1 MQCHCGSSGSV
12 ASESDEFDPE
22 ATLDGCD
29 IGRSARPNPSL
40 ALALALYDRC
50 LVLLLVWQVFQ
61 RKSPTTTDA
70 APARPASRN
79 FQNGEEPEQLVSSP
93 WDVVV
98 VVEVVVG

>member
-12 ASESDEFDPE
+12 ASESDEFDLE
-22 ATLDGCD
+22 ATLDGYD
-29 IGRSARPNPSL
+29 IGRSARGNPP
-40 ALALALYDRC
+40 LYDRC

-93 WDVVV
+93 WDVVA

>member
-40 ALALALYDRC
+40 ALALYDRC
-50 LVLLLVWQVFQ
+50 LVLLLVGQLFQ

-98 VVEVVVG
+98 VVEVVVD